1 MGRTAS
7 FLFPLLFFA
16 DLFGRITNILG
27 VNGISIW
34 EDIMGGFDFSYLLEI
49 LLGVIPSLLCI
60 TLHELSHGF
69 VAYRLGDTTAKDAGR
84 LTLNPLKHLDP
95 MGLLMMVVFHVGW
108 AKPVPVNM
116 YRFKEPKKGMAIT
129 ALAGPACNVVITLVF
144 LALFGALNLPL
155 QQSAAGS
162 YILQMIALT
171 ARISLGLAIFNLL
184 PVPPL
189 DGSKILF
196 SLLPDT
202 AYRKLLRYE
211 RYGSLLL
218 FALVALGVLGKP
230 LTALINAAWTALLPV
245 AQAAFD
251 LTVKLFY
258 R

>member
-1 MGRTAS
+1 MVIWEVS
-7 FLFPLLFFA
+7 
-16 DLFGRITNILG
+16 
-27 VNGISIW
+27 GISIW
-34 EDIMGGFDFSYLLEI
+34 EDIMGGFDFGYLLSI

-116 YRFKEPKKGMAIT
+116 YRFRDPKRGMALT
-129 ALAGPACNVVITLVF
+129 ALAGPLCNVVITLVF
-144 LALFGALNLPL
+144 LALYGALFRPL
-155 QQSAAGS
+155 RQSGAGE
-162 YILQMIALT
+162 YLLQMLLLT

-189 DGSKILF
+189 DGSKIL
-196 SLLPDT
+196 LAALPDEK
-202 AYRKLLRYE
+202 YRVVLRYE

-218 FALVALGVLGKP
+218 FALVATGLLGSP
-230 LTALINAAWTALLPV
+230 LNAVINAAYRALVPV
-245 AQAAFD
+245 AQGTMK
-251 LTVKLFY
+251 LVEMLFY